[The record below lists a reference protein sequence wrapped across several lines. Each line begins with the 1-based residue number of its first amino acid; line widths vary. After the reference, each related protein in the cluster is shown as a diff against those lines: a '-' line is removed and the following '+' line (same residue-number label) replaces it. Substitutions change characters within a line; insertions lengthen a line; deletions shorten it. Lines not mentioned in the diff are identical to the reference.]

1 MADYRGWNSWLQRGD
16 GVLSDL
22 IGECMTWSAK
32 RSDLRLSLKVK
43 VIKATSGWQRVNYNS
58 WWQRES
64 GEDIK
69 TTSADCSSAMI
80 SFYDDM
86 KWSYCWLDNI
96 HRSKAAV
103 IRWCHNSWCC
113 RDLIIMMKWGC
124 DRNAKLKT
132 AIMAKVLKT
141 SSIFLLKWCYDD
153 KTKLIWSIMA
163 KVLKTTS
170 DSSPA
175 QECISSH
182 QASASHNIKR
192 EAGIQ
197 IQIGNHVLIFRVSY
211 WYWDFSSRSFWRH
224 LTTTSGGKYHRRVR
238 QDREDRQDRQYKQ
251 DQ

>member
-32 RSDLRLSLKVK
+32 RSDLRLSLTVK
-43 VIKATSGWQRVNYNS
+43 VIKATSGWQQVDCIS
-58 WWQRES
+58 WWQQES
-64 GEDIK
+64 GEDNK

-86 KWSYCWLDNI
+86 KWRYCRLDNI

-103 IRWCHNSWCC
+103 IRWCHNSWGC
-113 RDLIIMMKWGC
+113 RELNIMMKWGC
-124 DRNAKLKT
+124 DRNTKLKT
-132 AIMAKVLKT
+132 
-141 SSIFLLKWCYDD
+141 SIK
-153 KTKLIWSIMA
+153 A

-170 DSSPA
+170 DTSPA

-192 EAGIQ
+192 GQ
-197 IQIGNHVLIFRVSY
+197 GSK
-211 WYWDFSSRSFWRH
+211 S
-224 LTTTSGGKYHRRVR
+224 K
-238 QDREDRQDRQYKQ
+238 
-251 DQ
+251 